1 VNGNRIIVS
10 LHIECDE
17 LCVWLPLFLPAR
29 RSVQELNVE
38 ISKSALT
45 LWKFDLKEGW
55 RQARITGNEQGF
67 LDVKREG
74 IEKNVAQDAGC
85 MQYADLM
92 D

>member
-1 VNGNRIIVS
+1 MNYVFGYRYSSLRGDQSKNLMLKYQNR
-10 LHIECDE
+10 L
-17 LCVWLPLFLPAR
+17 
-29 RSVQELNVE
+29 
-38 ISKSALT
+38 LT

>member
-1 VNGNRIIVS
+1 MS